1 MSCKTTT
8 KPLLHP
14 LYWPLWAGMGLFR
27 LLILLP
33 WNVQMALGRLL
44 GKVAIAFVPTRRR
57 IVEVN
62 LRLCFPDL
70 SDRQIMRLASDH
82 YKALGIGIFE
92 TCLAWWAPVARLP
105 KYQITGAEHLEK
117 ASARGKGVILF
128 TAHFTTLEICGRL
141 FAANFPMGGL
151 YRDPDN
157 PVVARAMHLGRIDKM
172 TAAVRMDDLRGFIR
186 ALKQNHT
193 MWYAPDQGR
202 KSNFSTLLPFF
213 GVLAVTNTAT
223 SRIVRMTGAAVVP
236 FFPRRLADG
245 TYLLEI
251 QPALENFPTDDA
263 NADATRTN
271 QLIEIA
277 ARKAPE
283 QYFWIHRRFKRRGK
297 GQLNVYR
304 QPLP

>member
-1 MSCKTTT
+1 
-8 KPLLHP
+8 
-14 LYWPLWAGMGLFR
+14 
-27 LLILLP
+27 
-33 WNVQMALGRLL
+33 MALGRLL
-44 GKVAIAFVPTRRR
+44 GKVAIAFVPNRRH

-62 LRLCFPDL
+62 LRLSFPHL
-70 SDRQIMRLASDH
+70 SEREVKRLASDH
-82 YKALGIGIFE
+82 YEALGIGLFE
-92 TCLAWWAPVARLP
+92 TCLAWWGPLERLP
-105 KYQITGAEHLEK
+105 KYQITGVEHLEN
-117 ASARGKGVILF
+117 ASVKGKGVILF

-157 PVVARAMHLGRIDKM
+157 PVVARAMHRGRIDKM

-202 KSNFSTLLPFF
+202 KSSFSELLPFF
-213 GVLAVTNTAT
+213 GVLALTNTAT

-245 TYLLEI
+245 SYLLEI
-251 QPALENFPTDDA
+251 QPALENFPTDDVI
-263 NADATRTN
+263 ADTLRTN
-271 QLIEIA
+271 RLTEEA
-277 ARKAPE
+277 VREAPE

-297 GQLNVYR
+297 GLEKVY
-304 QPLP
+304 Q

>member
-1 MSCKTTT
+1 MTDQPPT
-8 KPLLHP
+8 KRLFHP
-14 LYWPLWAGMGLFR
+14 FYWPLWAGMGLFR

-33 WNVQMALGRLL
+33 WSLQMTLGRLFA
-44 GKVAIAFVPTRRR
+44 KVAVAFVPGRRH
-57 IVEVN
+57 IVGVN
-62 LRLCFPDL
+62 LRLSFPDI
-70 SDRQIMRLASDH
+70 SDREIKLLKRHH
-82 YKALGIGIFE
+82 YEALGIGIFE
-92 TCLAWWAPVARLP
+92 TCLAWWAPLERLP
-105 KYQITGAEHLEK
+105 KYKTIGAEHLEK

-141 FAANFPMGGL
+141 FAAKFPMGGL

-157 PVVARAMHLGRIDKM
+157 PVVARAMHRGRIDKM
-172 TAAVRMDDLRGFIR
+172 TVAVRMDDLRGFIR

-263 NADATRTN
+263 NADTVRTN
-271 QLIEIA
+271 QLIEEA
-277 ARKAPE
+277 VRKAPE

-297 GQLNVYR
+297 DLANVYR
-304 QPLP
+304 

>member
-1 MSCKTTT
+1 MTELPPSKR
-8 KPLLHP
+8 LFHP
-14 LYWPLWAGMGLFR
+14 LYWPLWTGMGLLR

-33 WNVQMALGRLL
+33 WSVQLALGRLL
-44 GKVAIAFVPTRRR
+44 GKVAIAFVPSRRH

-62 LRLCFPDL
+62 LRLSFPHL
-70 SDRQIMRLASDH
+70 SEREIKRLASDH
-82 YKALGIGIFE
+82 YEALGIGLFE
-92 TCLAWWAPVARLP
+92 TCHAWWGPVERLP

-117 ASARGKGVILF
+117 ARARGKGVILF

-141 FAANFPMGGL
+141 FAAKFPMGGL

-157 PVVARAMHLGRIDKM
+157 PVVARAMHRGRIDKM

-186 ALKQNHT
+186 ALKHKHT

-202 KSNFSTLLPFF
+202 KSNFSRLLPFF

-223 SRIVRMTGAAVVP
+223 SRIVKMTGAAVVP

-245 TYLLEI
+245 TYLLDI

-263 NADATRTN
+263 NADAIRTN
-271 QLIEIA
+271 QMIEEA
-277 ARKAPE
+277 VRKAPE
-283 QYFWIHRRFKRRGK
+283 QYFWVHRRFKRRGK
-297 GQLNVYR
+297 GQVNVYK
-304 QPLP
+304 